1 MDSGFA
7 ALPRPGMT
15 TKSAIHLQR
24 GDEGLLRDVD
34 LAEPSVWHET
44 TGLICPRV
52 WTDFCAGTHD
62 VTTSGS
68 GKRMAVNTDHTD
80 NMRDIDA
87 ARADRDSNRRALQ
100 CCQGD
105 DRIKHTRSPM
115 IEKRLFQLFLSSRS
129 ADRTIAL
136 SQFVHLPCSTHH
148 RPCAAFPN
156 RVPILMIRTASWPPR
171 RSLARCAQ
179 CGPSLDAGSGHEVW
193 CRVECA
199 MKQKIKPGE
208 CEYQGRL
215 KSLLNNAFNAELQPL
230 RSLETVTKKRRALKK
245 RAARNSAF
253 TKSST
258 TASC

>member
-115 IEKRLFQLFLSSRS
+115 IEKRLFQLF
-129 ADRTIAL
+129 
-136 SQFVHLPCSTHH
+136 
-148 RPCAAFPN
+148 
-156 RVPILMIRTASWPPR
+156 
-171 RSLARCAQ
+171 
-179 CGPSLDAGSGHEVW
+179 
-193 CRVECA
+193 CRVGVLIGQLHCRNSC
-199 MKQKIKPGE
+199 I
-208 CEYQGRL
+208 
-215 KSLLNNAFNAELQPL
+215 S
-230 RSLETVTKKRRALKK
+230 RALPTIDLALHF
-245 RAARNSAF
+245 RTECQF
-253 TKSST
+253 
-258 TASC
+258 